1 MSGHGWAHVM
11 LWVGMDGHR
20 SLLMVMGLSMGTN
33 SKENVGLCSVGPSLK
48 RSVKRTWSSSTFS
61 TNETERVVEV

>member
-1 MSGHGWAHVM
+1 MDGHMSCYGWV
-11 LWVGMDGHR
+11 WVGMDGHR
-20 SLLMVMGLSMGTN
+20 SLLMVVGLSMGTN